1 MKKYLNKQDGKMP
14 FYTEKITIT
23 LPEEKKMGL
32 TRPKIDQMEVRKKPK
47 LHDNDFIIGMIKS
60 AIRLGA
66 CYMLFTGHVEMAAVT
81 FAIAEFAGIGNRLI

>member
-1 MKKYLNKQDGKMP
+1 MP

-32 TRPKIDQMEVRKKPK
+32 TRPKAVQVEKKPK
-47 LHDNDFIIGMIKS
+47 LKDNDFILGMIKS

-66 CYMLFTGHVEMAAVT
+66 CYMLFTGNIEMAAAT

>member
-1 MKKYLNKQDGKMP
+1 MP

-32 TRPKIDQMEVRKKPK
+32 TRPKAVQLEKKPK
-47 LHDNDFIIGMIKS
+47 LKDNDFILGMIKS

-66 CYMLFTGHVEMAAVT
+66 CYMLFTGNIEMAAAT

>member
-1 MKKYLNKQDGKMP
+1 VKKYLNKQDGKMP

-32 TRPKIDQMEVRKKPK
+32 TRPKVEQFEIRKKPK
-47 LHDNDFIIGMIKS
+47 LKDNDFIIGMIKS

-66 CYMLFTGHVEMAAVT
+66 CYMLFIGHIEMAAVT

>member
-1 MKKYLNKQDGKMP
+1 MLTNQEIYSTM

-23 LPEEKKMGL
+23 VPAEEKKMGL
-32 TRPKIDQMEVRKKPK
+32 TRPKIQQMEKKPK
-47 LHDNDFIIGMIKS
+47 LKDNDFILGMLKS

-66 CYMLFTGHVEMAAVT
+66 CYMLFTGNIEMAAVT

>member
-1 MKKYLNKQDGKMP
+1 
-14 FYTEKITIT
+14 
-23 LPEEKKMGL
+23 MGL
-32 TRPKIDQMEVRKKPK
+32 TRPKIEQMEKKHK
-47 LHDNDFIIGMIKS
+47 LHDDDFIIGMIKS

>member
-1 MKKYLNKQDGKMP
+1 MP

-32 TRPKIDQMEVRKKPK
+32 TRPKAVQVEKKPK
-47 LHDNDFIIGMIKS
+47 LKDNDFILGMIKS

-66 CYMLFTGHVEMAAVT
+66 CYMLFTGNIEMAAVT

>member
-1 MKKYLNKQDGKMP
+1 MP

-66 CYMLFTGHVEMAAVT
+66 CYMLFTGNIEMAAVT

>member
-1 MKKYLNKQDGKMP
+1 MP

-32 TRPKIDQMEVRKKPK
+32 TRPKAVQLEKKPK
-47 LHDNDFIIGMIKS
+47 LKDNDFILGMIKS
-60 AIRLGA
+60 TIRLGA
-66 CYMLFTGHVEMAAVT
+66 CYMLFTGNIEMAAVT

>member
-32 TRPKIDQMEVRKKPK
+32 TRPKAVQVEKKPK
-47 LHDNDFIIGMIKS
+47 LKDNDFILGMIKS

-66 CYMLFTGHVEMAAVT
+66 CYMLFTGNIEMAAVT

>member
-1 MKKYLNKQDGKMP
+1 
-14 FYTEKITIT
+14 
-23 LPEEKKMGL
+23 MGL
-32 TRPKIDQMEVRKKPK
+32 TRPKIEQMEKKHK
-47 LHDNDFIIGMIKS
+47 LHDNDFIIVMIKS

>member
-1 MKKYLNKQDGKMP
+1 M

-23 LPEEKKMGL
+23 LPAEEKKMGL
-32 TRPKIDQMEVRKKPK
+32 TRPKAVQLEKKPK
-47 LHDNDFIIGMIKS
+47 LKDNDFIIGMIKS

-66 CYMLFTGHVEMAAVT
+66 CYMLFTGNIEMAAVT